1 MSIFDRFVD
10 DKSAMASDQNQIQEI
25 PLKQIIPNTYQ
36 PRRQFDDVQL
46 NELAQSIQVNGL
58 LQPIIVRLNDD
69 QKYEIIAGERR
80 FRAVELLNWEK
91 IPAIVRDY
99 SNQESAALALIE
111 NLQREDLN
119 PIEEAQAYQQLEQ
132 MEQLPQKDL
141 ARKLGKSQ
149 SYVANKLRLLKLA
162 QPVQQAIIT
171 GTISQRHGR
180 ALLNLSAKQQEEV
193 LAKIMKRKLTV
204 KATEK
209 LVQQLQQP
217 PTSATGQIRALKSKN
232 AKLSINTIRKSV
244 SLAQQN
250 GAQFNYQ
257 EIDTDQQYQMII
269 TVKKED
275 QHG

>member
-10 DKSAMASDQNQIQEI
+10 DKSAMASDQDQIQEI

-162 QPVQQAIIT
+162 QPVQQAIIS

-217 PTSATGQIRALKSKN
+217 PTSATRQIRALKSKN

>member
-10 DKSAMASDQNQIQEI
+10 DKSAMASDQDQIQEI

-36 PRRQFDDVQL
+36 PRRQFDEVQL

-193 LAKIMKRKLTV
+193 LAKIVKRKLTV

-217 PTSATGQIRALKSKN
+217 PTSATRQIRALKSKN

>member
-10 DKSAMASDQNQIQEI
+10 DKSAMASDQDQIQEI

-36 PRRQFDDVQL
+36 PRRQFDEVQL

-180 ALLNLSAKQQEEV
+180 ALLTLSEKQQEEV
-193 LAKIMKRKLTV
+193 LAKIIKRKLTV
-204 KATEK
+204 KSTEK
-209 LVQQLQQP
+209 LVQQLQRPQ
-217 PTSATGQIRALKSKN
+217 TSATGKIRALKSKN

>member
-10 DKSAMASDQNQIQEI
+10 DKSAMASDQDQIQEI

-217 PTSATGQIRALKSKN
+217 PTSATRQIRALKSKN

-244 SLAQQN
+244 NLAQQN

>member
-10 DKSAMASDQNQIQEI
+10 DKSAMASDQDQIQEI

-58 LQPIIVRLNDD
+58 LQPIIVRLNED

-193 LAKIMKRKLTV
+193 LAKIIKRKLTV

-217 PTSATGQIRALKSKN
+217 QTSATGKIRALKSKN

>member
-10 DKSAMASDQNQIQEI
+10 DKSAMASDQDQIQEI

-217 PTSATGQIRALKSKN
+217 PTSATRQIRALKSKN

>member
-10 DKSAMASDQNQIQEI
+10 DKSAMASDQDQIQEI

-36 PRRQFDDVQL
+36 PRRQFNDVQL

-58 LQPIIVRLNDD
+58 LQTIIVRLNDD
-69 QKYEIIAGERR
+69 QRYEIIAGERR

>member
-10 DKSAMASDQNQIQEI
+10 DKSAMASDQDQIQEI

-162 QPVQQAIIT
+162 QPVQQAIIS

-193 LAKIMKRKLTV
+193 LAKIIKRKLTV

>member
-10 DKSAMASDQNQIQEI
+10 DKSAMASDQDQIQEI

-80 FRAVELLNWEK
+80 FRAVELLNLEK

-193 LAKIMKRKLTV
+193 LAKIIKRKLTV

>member
-10 DKSAMASDQNQIQEI
+10 DKSAMASDQDQIQEI

-36 PRRQFDDVQL
+36 PRRQFDEVQL
-46 NELAQSIQVNGL
+46 NELAQSIQANGL

-132 MEQLPQKDL
+132 MEQLPQKYL

-180 ALLNLSAKQQEEV
+180 ALLTLSEKQQEEV
-193 LAKIMKRKLTV
+193 LEKIIKQKLTV
-204 KATEK
+204 KSTEK

-217 PTSATGQIRALKSKN
+217 QTSATGKIRALKSKN

>member
-10 DKSAMASDQNQIQEI
+10 DKSAMASDQDQIQEI

-180 ALLNLSAKQQEEV
+180 ALLNLSAKQQEKV
-193 LAKIMKRKLTV
+193 LAKIIKRKLTV

-217 PTSATGQIRALKSKN
+217 QTSATGQIRALKSKN

>member
-10 DKSAMASDQNQIQEI
+10 DKSAMASDQDQIQEI

-193 LAKIMKRKLTV
+193 LAKIVKRKLTV

-217 PTSATGQIRALKSKN
+217 PTSATRQIRALKSKN

>member
-10 DKSAMASDQNQIQEI
+10 DKSAMASDQDQIQEI

-36 PRRQFDDVQL
+36 PRRQFDEVQL

-58 LQPIIVRLNDD
+58 LQPIILRLNED

-193 LAKIMKRKLTV
+193 LAKIIKRKLTV

-209 LVQQLQQP
+209 LVQQLQHPQ
-217 PTSATGQIRALKSKN
+217 TSATGKIRALKSKN

>member
-10 DKSAMASDQNQIQEI
+10 DKSAMASYQDQIQEI

-193 LAKIMKRKLTV
+193 LAKIIKRKLTV

-217 PTSATGQIRALKSKN
+217 QTSATGKIRALKSKN

>member
-10 DKSAMASDQNQIQEI
+10 DKSAMASDQDQIQEI

-36 PRRQFDDVQL
+36 PRRQFDEVQL
-46 NELAQSIQVNGL
+46 NELAQSIQANGL

-180 ALLNLSAKQQEEV
+180 ALLTLSEKQQEEV
-193 LAKIMKRKLTV
+193 LEKIIKQKLTV
-204 KATEK
+204 KSTEK

-217 PTSATGQIRALKSKN
+217 QTSATGKIRALKSKN

>member
-10 DKSAMASDQNQIQEI
+10 DKSAMASDQDQIQEI

-36 PRRQFDDVQL
+36 PRRQFDEVQL

-58 LQPIIVRLNDD
+58 LQPIIVRLNED

-162 QPVQQAIIT
+162 QPIQQAIIT

-193 LAKIMKRKLTV
+193 LAKIIKRKLTV

-217 PTSATGQIRALKSKN
+217 KTSATGQIRALKSKN

>member
-10 DKSAMASDQNQIQEI
+10 DKSAMASDQDQIQEI

-36 PRRQFDDVQL
+36 PRRQFDEVQL

-58 LQPIIVRLNDD
+58 LQPIIVRLNED

-193 LAKIMKRKLTV
+193 LAKIIKRKLTV

-217 PTSATGQIRALKSKN
+217 KTSATGQIRALKSKN

>member
-10 DKSAMASDQNQIQEI
+10 DKSAMASDQDQIQEI

-162 QPVQQAIIT
+162 QPVQQSIIS

-217 PTSATGQIRALKSKN
+217 PTSATRQIRALKSKN

>member
-10 DKSAMASDQNQIQEI
+10 DKSAMASDQDQIQEI

-217 PTSATGQIRALKSKN
+217 PTFATRQIRALKSKN

>member
-10 DKSAMASDQNQIQEI
+10 DKSAMASDQDQIQEI

-69 QKYEIIAGERR
+69 QRYEIIAGERR

-162 QPVQQAIIT
+162 QSVQQAIIT

>member
-10 DKSAMASDQNQIQEI
+10 DKSAMASDQDQIQEI

-36 PRRQFDDVQL
+36 PRRQFGEVQL
-46 NELAQSIQVNGL
+46 NELAQSIQANGL

-180 ALLNLSAKQQEEV
+180 ALLTLSEKQQEEV
-193 LAKIMKRKLTV
+193 LEKIIKQKLTV
-204 KATEK
+204 KSTEK

-217 PTSATGQIRALKSKN
+217 QTSATGKIRALKSKN

>member
-10 DKSAMASDQNQIQEI
+10 DKSAMASDQDQIQEI

-217 PTSATGQIRALKSKN
+217 QTSATRQIRALKSKN

>member
-10 DKSAMASDQNQIQEI
+10 DKSAMASDQDQIQEI

-180 ALLNLSAKQQEEV
+180 ALLKLSAKQQEEV
-193 LAKIMKRKLTV
+193 LAKIIKRKLTV

-217 PTSATGQIRALKSKN
+217 QTSATGQIRALKSKN

>member
-10 DKSAMASDQNQIQEI
+10 DKSAMASDQDQIQEI

-193 LAKIMKRKLTV
+193 LAKIIKRKLTV

-217 PTSATGQIRALKSKN
+217 QTSAARQIRALKSKN

>member
-10 DKSAMASDQNQIQEI
+10 DKSAMASDQDQIQEI

-119 PIEEAQAYQQLEQ
+119 PIEEAQAYQRLEQ

-217 PTSATGQIRALKSKN
+217 PTSATRQIRALKSKN

>member
-10 DKSAMASDQNQIQEI
+10 DKSAMASDQDQIQEI

-36 PRRQFDDVQL
+36 PRRQFDEVQL

-58 LQPIIVRLNDD
+58 LQPIILRLNED

-193 LAKIMKRKLTV
+193 LAKIIKRKLTV

-217 PTSATGQIRALKSKN
+217 KTSATGQIRALKSKN

>member
-10 DKSAMASDQNQIQEI
+10 DKSAMASDQDQIQEI

-58 LQPIIVRLNDD
+58 LQPIIVRLNED

-80 FRAVELLNWEK
+80 FRAVELLNWDK

-193 LAKIMKRKLTV
+193 LAKIIKRKLTV

-217 PTSATGQIRALKSKN
+217 QTSATGQIRALKSKN

>member
-10 DKSAMASDQNQIQEI
+10 DKSAMASDQDQIQEI

-180 ALLNLSAKQQEEV
+180 ALLKLSAKQQEEV

>member
-10 DKSAMASDQNQIQEI
+10 DKSSMASDQDQIQEI

-217 PTSATGQIRALKSKN
+217 PTSATRQIRALKSKN

>member
-10 DKSAMASDQNQIQEI
+10 DKSAMASDQDQIQEI

-69 QKYEIIAGERR
+69 QRYEIIAGERR

-217 PTSATGQIRALKSKN
+217 QTSATGQIRALKSKN

>member
-10 DKSAMASDQNQIQEI
+10 DKSAMASDQDQIQEI

-36 PRRQFDDVQL
+36 PRRQFDEVQL

-58 LQPIIVRLNDD
+58 LQPIILRLNED

-193 LAKIMKRKLTV
+193 LAKIIKRKLTV

-217 PTSATGQIRALKSKN
+217 QTSATGQIRALKSKN

>member
-10 DKSAMASDQNQIQEI
+10 DKSAMASDQDQIQEI

-36 PRRQFDDVQL
+36 PRQQFDDVQL

-162 QPVQQAIIT
+162 QSVQQAIIT

>member
-10 DKSAMASDQNQIQEI
+10 DKSAMASDQDQIQEI

-69 QKYEIIAGERR
+69 QRYEIIAGERR

-193 LAKIMKRKLTV
+193 LAKIIKRKLTV

-217 PTSATGQIRALKSKN
+217 PTSATRQIRALKSKN

>member
-10 DKSAMASDQNQIQEI
+10 DKSAMASDQDQIQEI

-193 LAKIMKRKLTV
+193 LAKIIKRKLTV

-217 PTSATGQIRALKSKN
+217 PTSATRQIRALKSKN

-250 GAQFNYQ
+250 GAKFNYQ

>member
-10 DKSAMASDQNQIQEI
+10 DKSAMASDQDQIQEI

-193 LAKIMKRKLTV
+193 LAKIIKRKLTV

-217 PTSATGQIRALKSKN
+217 QTSATGKIRALKSKN